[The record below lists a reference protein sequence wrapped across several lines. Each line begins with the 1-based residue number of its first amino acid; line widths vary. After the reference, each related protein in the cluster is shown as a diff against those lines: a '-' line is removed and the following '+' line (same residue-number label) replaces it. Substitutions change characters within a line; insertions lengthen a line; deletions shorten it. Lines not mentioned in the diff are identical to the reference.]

1 MKTVLITGAGGGIG
15 SAVTERFA
23 AAGYEV
29 YAGYCKSKEKT
40 EELCRKTG
48 AVPLKIDVRDGGSV
62 REAFRVIGETSGGV
76 NVLVNNAG
84 VASQRVFQD
93 ITDAEWDETFAVNV
107 RGAFLV
113 TRAAVPYMISRKCG
127 RIINVSSVWGMVG
140 GSCEVHYSA
149 SKAALIGM
157 TKALAKELG
166 PSGIT
171 VNCVCPGVIDTK
183 MIAALTEEDRAA
195 LAAETPLCRLG
206 TPDDAAGAIQFLAS
220 DDAKFITGGV
230 IAADGG
236 FAL

>member
-23 AAGYEV
+23 AAGYTV
-29 YAGYCKSKEKT
+29 FAGYNKSKETT
-40 EELCRKTG
+40 EELCRRTG

-62 REAFRVIGETSGGV
+62 EEAFSEIKRTSEGV
-76 NVLVNNAG
+76 DVLVNNAG
-84 VASQRVFQD
+84 IASQKVFQE
-93 ITDAEWDETFAVNV
+93 ITDKEWDEMFSVNA
-107 RGAFLV
+107 RGAFL
-113 TRAAVPYMISRKCG
+113 TSRAAVPHMIGRKNG
-127 RIINVSSVWGMVG
+127 RIINVSSVWGAVG

-183 MIAALTEEDRAA
+183 MIAALTEDDRAA
-195 LAAETPLCRLG
+195 LAEETPLMRLG
-206 TPDDAAGAIQFLAS
+206 TPDDVAGVILFLAS

>member
-23 AAGYEV
+23 AAGYTV
-29 YAGYCKSKEKT
+29 FAGYNKSKETT
-40 EELCRKTG
+40 EELCRRTG
-48 AVPLKIDVRDGGSV
+48 AVPLKIDIRDGGSV
-62 REAFRVIGETSGGV
+62 AEAFREIGRTSGGV
-76 NVLVNNAG
+76 DVLVNNAG
-84 VASQRVFQD
+84 IASQKMFQD
-93 ITDAEWDETFAVNV
+93 ITDAEWDEVFSVNV
-107 RGAFLV
+107 RGAFL
-113 TRAAVPYMISRKCG
+113 TARAALPNMIRLKHG

-183 MIAALTEEDRAA
+183 MIAALTEDDRAA
-195 LAAETPLCRLG
+195 LAEETPLMRLG
-206 TPDDAAGAIQFLAS
+206 VPDDVAGVILFLAS

-236 FAL
+236 FSL

>member
-23 AAGYEV
+23 AAGYTV
-29 YAGYCKSKEKT
+29 FAGYNKSKETT
-40 EELCRKTG
+40 EELCRRTG

-62 REAFRVIGETSGGV
+62 AEAFREIGRTSGGV
-76 NVLVNNAG
+76 DVLVNNAG
-84 VASQRVFQD
+84 IASQKMFQD
-93 ITDAEWDETFAVNV
+93 ITDAEWDEVFSVNV
-107 RGAFLV
+107 RGAFL
-113 TRAAVPYMISRKCG
+113 TARAALPNMIRLKHG

-183 MIAALTEEDRAA
+183 MIAALTEDDRAA
-195 LAAETPLCRLG
+195 LAEETPLMRLG
-206 TPDDAAGAIQFLAS
+206 VPDDVAGVILFLAS

-236 FAL
+236 FSL

>member
-23 AAGYEV
+23 AAGYTV
-29 YAGYCKSKEKT
+29 FAGYNKSAGAA
-40 EELCRKTG
+40 EELCRRTG
-48 AVPLKIDVRDGGSV
+48 AMPLRIDVRDSGSV
-62 REAFRVIGETSGGV
+62 ADAFRRIGETSGGV
-76 NVLVNNAG
+76 DVLVNNAG
-84 VASQRVFQD
+84 VSSQKVFQD
-93 ITDAEWDETFAVNV
+93 ITDGEWDETFAVNV
-107 RGAFLV
+107 RGAFL
-113 TRAAVPYMISRKCG
+113 TARAAVPHMIGRKSG

-183 MIAALTEEDRAA
+183 MISALTGDDRAA
-195 LAAETPLCRLG
+195 LAEETPLGRLG
-206 TPDDAAGAIQFLAS
+206 TPGDVAGVILFLAS
-220 DDAKFITGGV
+220 EDAKFITGGV
-230 IAADGG
+230 LAADGG
-236 FAL
+236 FSL